1 MADLLADPVHEQSLL
16 AAHAAANV
24 TSGTTR
30 RVKVACSYQFPFPAV
45 AGGAFDSASISPL
58 VPIVLARSFEI
69 DGQQPAELGDFAALF
84 AAAIAGWAYN
94 NSIVFGANAMPAG
107 ARLVFDITLYAALSG
122 VNTPV
127 LRFSNL
133 QLKLTDI
140 DAS

>member
-1 MADLLADPVHEQSLL
+1 MADLLADPGQSKSLL
-16 AAHAAANV
+16 GAHAAANV
-24 TSGTTR
+24 SSGTTR
-30 RVKVACSYQFPFPAV
+30 RVKVACSYQFPFPSV

-69 DGQQPAELGDFAALF
+69 DGQQTAELGDFATLF
-84 AAAIAGWAYN
+84 AQAIADWA
-94 NSIVFGANAMPAG
+94 SGKVVFGANAEPAG

>member
-1 MADLLADPVHEQSLL
+1 M
-16 AAHAAANV
+16 
-24 TSGTTR
+24 
-30 RVKVACSYQFPFPAV
+30 KVGCSYQFPFPAV

-58 VPIVLARSFEI
+58 VPIALARSFEI
-69 DGQQPAELGDFAALF
+69 DGQQPAQLGDFAALF
-84 AAAIAGWAYN
+84 AEAIAGWASG
-94 NSIVFGANAMPAG
+94 NSIVFGANAEPAG
-107 ARLVFDITLYAALSG
+107 AMLVFDITLYAALSG